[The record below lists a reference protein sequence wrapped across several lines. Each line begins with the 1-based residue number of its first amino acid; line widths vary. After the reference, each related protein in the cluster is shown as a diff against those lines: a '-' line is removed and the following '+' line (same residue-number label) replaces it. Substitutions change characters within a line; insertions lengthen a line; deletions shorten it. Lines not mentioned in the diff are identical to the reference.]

1 MAVSSQHNIRYRSY
15 PQFGPEHEL
24 LRKTVRDWCLN
35 DLRPHADAWE
45 DARLFPR
52 EVFKQAGELGVL
64 GIRVPEEWGG
74 QGLDWWYTTCYAEE
88 MVGCGLAGLTMAL
101 LVQSDM
107 ATPVISEIGDDYH
120 KAQLPDAGR
129 EGRAIAALGISE
141 PDCGSDV
148 ATLRTTAQRVGDDY
162 VINGAKTYITN
173 GTRADFITLAVRTGA
188 TGYGGISLMLFPTD
202 TKGFHVTRKL
212 EKVGNHCS
220 DTAELFFEDCKIPAR
235 NLLGHENAGFYYI
248 MQNFQGERLVGS
260 ISSVAGAQRVLDG
273 TIEFCNDRK
282 AFGRS
287 LLGFQTVRHQIV
299 QLEAELEAARQLC
312 YRAVD
317 LVNRK
322 QNATREITMSKL
334 IGGELANRSST
345 AACSSTA
352 APATWPSTRSHAP
365 GATRASSPSAA
376 APPRSCARSSSRS
389 TASPSSRFALAT
401 SPARSVVDRQI
412 PVLAGRDTARDG
424 EVAGHVEGRAAHV
437 EEAIDAHH
445 ERQALGRDPVHRQDH
460 RDDRQ

>member
-24 LRKTVRDWCLN
+24 LRKTVRNWCTNELH
-35 DLRPHADAWE
+35 PHADAWE
-45 DARLFPR
+45 EARLFPR
-52 EVFKQAGELGVL
+52 EVFKQAAELGIL

-74 QGLDWWYTTCYAEE
+74 QGLDWWYTVAYAEE
-88 MVGCGLAGLTMAL
+88 MVNCGMAGVPMAL

-107 ATPVISEIGDDYH
+107 ATPVIHEIGNDYH
-120 KAQLPDAGR
+120 KANFLMPAVKGD
-129 EGRAIAALGISE
+129 AIAALGVSE
-141 PDCGSDV
+141 PDVGSDV
-148 ATLRTTAQRVGDDY
+148 ANLRTTARRVGDDY

-173 GTRADFITLAVRTGA
+173 GTRADFITLAVRTG
-188 TGYGGISLMLFPTD
+188 GDGFKGISLVLFPTD
-202 TKGFHVTRKL
+202 TPGFKVTKKL
-212 EKVGNHCS
+212 EKLGNHSS
-220 DTAELFFEDCKIPAR
+220 DTAELFFEDCKIPAK

-260 ISSVAGAQRVLDG
+260 ISSVAGAQRVLDS

-322 QNATREITMSKL
+322 QNAMREITMAKL
-334 IGGELANRSST
+334 IGGELANR
-345 AACSSTA
+345 
-352 APATWPSTRSHAP
+352 
-365 GATRASSPSAA
+365 
-376 APPRSCARSSSRS
+376 
-389 TASPSSRFALAT
+389 
-401 SPARSVVDRQI
+401 VVDRCLQ
-412 PVLAGRDTARDG
+412 LHGGAGYMAEYEISRAWRDTRLITIG
-424 EVAGHVEGRAAHV
+424 GGTSEIMREILVKIHG
-437 EEAIDAHH
+437 
-445 ERQALGRDPVHRQDH
+445 LSK
-460 RDDRQ
+460 